1 MKHTRWMT
9 AALCCAG
16 TLAFASPVSAQ
27 IARLGAVGDS
37 LTDEYSEETYSYA
50 RNWTMQLVQFRGF
63 DMGAT
68 AAGQPGNTWGEPRRT
83 GYRYNWARYGADS
96 TTAISSGQH
105 TGLAAQLGTAASGG
119 VTHAVVAI
127 GANDFSPQSSAYL
140 NLYFNFWSAAT
151 VDAYVNGRIANVRA
165 IVETLDTP
173 AAGLM
178 LCNYVDFGV
187 VPASRQVWGNA
198 NNRNRVTAVIARVN
212 EGVEQIAR
220 EHRLVL
226 IDLNR
231 LGTNII
237 GTNTALKQF
246 LTIGNVNIQLFNRDT
261 AAHGNPLAGFVD
273 DGAHPHTT
281 LQGVF
286 ANVMMTAMNTG
297 WQAGNSM
304 FSDAEILGIAGIGYG
319 GSDTLAAQVG
329 PYSQYVRSYRCPA
342 DFTGDGIINTNDLL
356 VLLGVFGGTVA
367 PGTGGDMNADGLVNT
382 LDLAAFIGVFGE
394 ECP

>member
-9 AALCCAG
+9 AALCCAC
-16 TLAFASPVSAQ
+16 TLAVASPAPAQ

-37 LTDEYSEETYSYA
+37 LTDEYSEETYAYA
-50 RNWTMQLVQFRGF
+50 RNWTMQLVQFRGI

-68 AAGQPGNTWGEPRRT
+68 AAGQPGGTWGEPRRT
-83 GYRYNWARYGADS
+83 GYRSNWARFGADS
-96 TTAISSGQH
+96 ASAMSTGQH
-105 TGLAAQLGTAASGG
+105 TGLAAQMVPGAPDS

-140 NLYFNFWSAAT
+140 NIYFNFWSPAT

-173 AAGLM
+173 AAGVM
-178 LCNYVDFGV
+178 LCNYLDFGV

-220 EHRLVL
+220 DHRLVL
-226 IDLNR
+226 VDLNR
-231 LGTNII
+231 RATSII

-246 LTIGNVNIQLFNRDT
+246 LVIGNVNIQLFNRDT
-261 AAHGNPLAGFVD
+261 AAHANPLAGFVD

-297 WQAGNSM
+297 WQAGYSM
-304 FSDAEILGIAGIGYG
+304 FSDAEILGIAGIAYG

-342 DFTGDGIINTNDLL
+342 DFSGDGIINTNDLL
-356 VLLGVFGGTVA
+356 VLLGVFG
-367 PGTGGDMNADGLVNT
+367 
-382 LDLAAFIGVFGE
+382 E